1 MRINPDRLL
10 ACAVSTA
17 RQTAAHALSQT
28 ARRQD
33 VAKTLAHDVKLKLD
47 QECQIMATRLIRS
60 SFPGHRILGEEDET
74 STTISLPDFSFATN
88 SRILEAREE
97 DILWI
102 VDPLDGTV
110 NFNHGIP
117 LWCCS
122 VAVAI
127 KQEIVAGAVY
137 APVLDRCYA
146 ARAGRRATCNGRTIS
161 VSDRKHLSESII
173 ATGLDRTLG
182 KNVKPYALF
191 NSIAARAQRA
201 RILGSAALD
210 LCLLAEGAADGYL
223 EGGIFIWDI
232 AAGGLIVQ
240 QAGGQIEQLAR
251 FPGNRICF
259 LASNGIIHSAM
270 RAAVRPVLKTAIKH
284 GARRKQ

>member
-1 MRINPDRLL
+1 M
-10 ACAVSTA
+10 
-17 RQTAAHALSQT
+17 HALSQS
-28 ARRQD
+28 ARRRD

-47 QECQIMATRLIRS
+47 QECQVMATRLIHS
-60 SFPGHRILGEEDET
+60 SFPGHRVLGEEDET
-74 STTISLPDFSFATN
+74 STTVSLPNFSFATG
-88 SRILEAREE
+88 STFLGASEQ

-146 ARAGRRATCNGRTIS
+146 ARVGRQATCNGSAIH

-182 KNVKPYALF
+182 KRIKPFALF
-191 NSIAARAQRA
+191 NSIASKAQRA
-201 RILGSAALD
+201 RVLGSAALD
-210 LCLLAEGAADGYL
+210 LCLVAEGAADGYL
-223 EGGIFIWDI
+223 EGGIYIWDI

-240 QAGGQIEQLAR
+240 QAGGRIQQLAR

-259 LASNGIIHSAM
+259 MASNKIIHSAM
-270 RAAVRPVLKTAIKH
+270 RAAVRPVLNTAIRP
-284 GARRKQ
+284 GTRLTP